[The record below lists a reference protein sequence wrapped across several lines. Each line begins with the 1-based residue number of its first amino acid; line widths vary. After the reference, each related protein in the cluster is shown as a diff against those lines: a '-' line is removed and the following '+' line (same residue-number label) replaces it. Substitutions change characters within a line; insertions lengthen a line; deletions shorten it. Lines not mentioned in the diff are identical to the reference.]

1 VDKIVDK
8 QGTGYSRGYPTRKRK
23 RKRKRYRKSK
33 RIRRI
38 KRIRKRR

>member
-8 QGTGYSRGYPTRKRK
+8 QGTGYSRVYPTRK